1 MNLTARLRRQQYSG
15 YAADVGIFEPK
26 EIHRTAEIV
35 SGQGRKHMNANA
47 SFTRWAGTLA
57 APLLIAVVLSA
68 CSDDSTPPEDGAMLS
83 PVQTPVEDT
92 ATLSQTPPT
101 SSDATATPATPGT
114 SGMSIDEYL
123 AACGGPVSGPTDED
137 VTLKE
142 FGEALGEVVDR
153 MESVDPPGEVSDY
166 HDVILAYQKDLEKA
180 IDDAPGPGR
189 AEDEYILNT
198 LLPLGLEHQ
207 PAITEAIAVMDPA
220 VRNRLVAAGCIDDEV
235 GAEQS
240 VDSTELTV
248 GEAAIV
254 VQDEPSQTDRFT
266 FQAERGQRYLLEVVR
281 DTLPDFGMTLP
292 APDGELWQNFISAD
306 ERPELSLRWEASGS
320 GAHYFLVTGDE
331 AGAGSY
337 SVAVLVDPSPRVPSN
352 VRYAWDGSSIRV
364 SWDPVAGADYYK
376 VYYDDFFPEG
386 CRLNRDGSTSFCEE
400 LATNVLETFYVHA
413 DPDIDAN
420 YYWAA
425 ACNGEGCSDV
435 ALDSAAP
442 PQTAVPEA
450 PSNFRHD
457 RDDTAIRIAW
467 GPVDGA
473 DFYMVYHFFVSDCDL
488 SLVGRP
494 GFCERLDANVSGTSY
509 VHANPDSDQVRY
521 LYWVTACNSG
531 GCSQI
536 ESRRPD
542 ISIENPTAVRQ
553 PTPTAEPTPLHPG
566 PRPFR

>member
-1 MNLTARLRRQQYSG
+1 MNVD
-15 YAADVGIFEPK
+15 AASVG
-26 EIHRTAEIV
+26 R
-35 SGQGRKHMNANA
+35 
-47 SFTRWAGTLA
+47 A
-57 APLLIAVVLSA
+57 AILPGFLLIVAALSA
-68 CSDDSTPPEDGAMLS
+68 CSDSPPPSEDGAMLS
-83 PVQTPVEDT
+83 PVQTP
-92 ATLSQTPPT
+92 AQ
-101 SSDATATPATPGT
+101 DATTSQLTSPQSPSATVPATTPRT

-142 FGEALGEVVDR
+142 FGEALGEVIDR

-207 PAITEAIAVMDPA
+207 PAITKAIAAMDPV
-220 VRNRLVAAGCIDDEV
+220 VRDRLVAAGCIDDEV

-266 FQAERGQRYLLEVVR
+266 FQAERGQRYLIEVVR

-386 CRLNRDGSTSFCEE
+386 CRLNRDGS
-400 LATNVLETFYVHA
+400 
-413 DPDIDAN
+413 
-420 YYWAA
+420 
-425 ACNGEGCSDV
+425 G
-435 ALDSAAP
+435 
-442 PQTAVPEA
+442 
-450 PSNFRHD
+450 
-457 RDDTAIRIAW
+457 
-467 GPVDGA
+467 
-473 DFYMVYHFFVSDCDL
+473 DFL
-488 SLVGRP
+488 RGVGY
-494 GFCERLDANVSGTSY
+494 ERG
-509 VHANPDSDQVRY
+509 
-521 LYWVTACNSG
+521 
-531 GCSQI
+531 
-536 ESRRPD
+536 
-542 ISIENPTAVRQ
+542 
-553 PTPTAEPTPLHPG
+553 
-566 PRPFR
+566 